1 MLEKKNILSMSLHK
15 HSNLLIIFIKHIPIG
30 KYMNG
35 FKTHFYAKHVESM
48 NSILKKKS
56 KNNNME

>member
-1 MLEKKNILSMSLHK
+1 MSLHK

-35 FKTHFYAKHVESM
+35 FKTHFYAKHVES
-48 NSILKKKS
+48 IDEFHFEKKKVKLIIWS
-56 KNNNME
+56 KQLHK